1 MPGSSVSLG
10 LVTSTV
16 VPALNDFTALD
27 STCPFVIVNP
37 AKNAAM
43 IATISPNASSHL

>member
-1 MPGSSVSLG
+1 VSVG

-16 VPALNDFTALD
+16 VPAVYDFTARD

-43 IATISPNASSHL
+43 IATMRPKASSHL